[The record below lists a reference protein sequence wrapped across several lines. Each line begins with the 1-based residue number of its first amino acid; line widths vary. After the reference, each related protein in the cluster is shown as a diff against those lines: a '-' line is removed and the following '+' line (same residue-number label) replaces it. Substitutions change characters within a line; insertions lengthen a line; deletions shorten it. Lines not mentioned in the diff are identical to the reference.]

1 MYMLLTNMASS
12 VSRKVPTV
20 ISLIDTPDIISI
32 VSSQY
37 FQIHFCIY
45 SQILL
50 HDFSDL
56 YTLIMIKLYHIVT
69 AHMTYDIV

>member
-12 VSRKVPTV
+12 TSRKVPTV

-37 FQIHFCIY
+37 FQIHSCIY

-69 AHMTYDIV
+69 AHMT